1 MRFKSCLTKE
11 DMEYINL
18 MCSELCKHAQAY
30 KFIDVIKGSMCE
42 FLDLQEH
49 YRSFGGFFR
58 YIMADA
64 NEKRYYLLDEDYDV
78 VDSFFVNDEGIFL
91 DAKIAEIDSDEHIK
105 KVYDTIP
112 ETCSA
117 VGISQDKLETLMSS
131 QDTYNGNWYRL
142 GKNILEFT
150 DMFLAARIVD
160 KYLQMGLKYSDT
172 PDIAILDSKTANHI
186 EMLKIK
192 RVPLYCKNEGRLKLL
207 DVKLDIGEDM
217 DLNLDSSD
225 EGFEIFMDN
234 YMDTYRGTY
243 EYYRDKFGDMVKEI
257 FALARL
263 GQI

>member
-1 MRFKSCLTKE
+1 
-11 DMEYINL
+11 
-18 MCSELCKHAQAY
+18 
-30 KFIDVIKGSMCE
+30 
-42 FLDLQEH
+42 
-49 YRSFGGFFR
+49 
-58 YIMADA
+58 
-64 NEKRYYLLDEDYDV
+64 
-78 VDSFFVNDEGIFL
+78 
-91 DAKIAEIDSDEHIK
+91 
-105 KVYDTIP
+105 
-112 ETCSA
+112 
-117 VGISQDKLETLMSS
+117 MSS